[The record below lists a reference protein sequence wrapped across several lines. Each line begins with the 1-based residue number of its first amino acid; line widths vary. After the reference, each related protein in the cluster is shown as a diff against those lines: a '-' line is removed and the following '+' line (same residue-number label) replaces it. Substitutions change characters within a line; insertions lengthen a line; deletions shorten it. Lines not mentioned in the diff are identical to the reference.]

1 MVNLEDLATIK
12 AKIIS
17 FSLDPFYKSN
27 PQGPFMRKVFFP
39 YQIEKRATLAGT
51 ELDEDMFQGYYIMK
65 QMSLGIQS
73 DNKTKFE

>member
-17 FSLDPFYKSN
+17 FSL
-27 PQGPFMRKVFFP
+27 QGPFMRKVFFP